1 MIATIKIKQGD
12 ATTITETITG
22 LTSLTGYTAKLYF
35 YTNAKVAIGTI
46 TGTISGLVITYQLV
60 NEVTKVYPLGQHNF
74 ETKIYDSSDHV
85 YTPSQGKFMVESTIE
100 NDPS

>member
-1 MIATIKIKQGD
+1 MGTIKIKQGD

-22 LTSLTGYTAKLYF
+22 ITSLTGYSAKLYI

-60 NEVTKVYPLGQHNF
+60 NELTKVYPLGQHNF
-74 ETKIYDSSDHV
+74 ETKIWDSSDHV
-85 YTPSQGKFMVESTIE
+85 YTPSQGKFIIEKTIQ